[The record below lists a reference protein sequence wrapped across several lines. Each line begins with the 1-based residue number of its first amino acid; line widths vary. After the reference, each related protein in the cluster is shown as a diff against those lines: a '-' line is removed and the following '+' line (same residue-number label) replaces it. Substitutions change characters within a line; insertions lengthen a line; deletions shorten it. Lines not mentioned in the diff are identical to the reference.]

1 MKLNLSLH
9 LLFVVMTFNP
19 DVVDATDEFSPGLR
33 GSNKRDHF
41 SNDDDAT
48 DNGPISFEFLGFN
61 EEDPNVDVATDESSP
76 DLRGRSLMT
85 RDHFSNDDLTINS
98 PITYEEL
105 LNFNE
110 EARKVAKLKL
120 QEAIEDEYE
129 HDVIKVLASTVID
142 EAGLRSTEVVDE
154 DVVTDVDFFH
164 DLD

>member
-1 MKLNLSLH
+1 MRLNLSLH

-19 DVVDATDEFSPGLR
+19 NVVDATDESSPGLR

-41 SNDDDAT
+41 SNDDAT
-48 DNGPISFEFLGFN
+48 INGPMSFELLGFN

-76 DLRGRSLMT
+76 GLRGRSLMT
-85 RDHFSNDDLTINS
+85 RDHLSNDDLTINS
-98 PITYEEL
+98 PISYEL

-110 EARKVAKLKL
+110 EARKVAKFEL
-120 QEAIEDEYE
+120 QEAIEAEYE
-129 HDVIKVLASTVID
+129 HDVIEVLASTVIN

-154 DVVTDVDFFH
+154 DVVKDVDFFH